1 MKVVLAKGQERGG
14 VETALFRL
22 RRIITRPTRA
32 CDSPH
37 VTVYQLALADRS
49 STGYACQASDSAMPL
64 SPPFSLRLTQEQIQW
79 LDAWSGDTMS
89 RGTAIRL
96 LIAEAIRLHRDG
108 ILPRTARRDEQ

>member
-1 MKVVLAKGQERGG
+1 MVGCGLAYRN
-14 VETALFRL
+14 
-22 RRIITRPTRA
+22 P
-32 CDSPH
+32 
-37 VTVYQLALADRS
+37 
-49 STGYACQASDSAMPL
+49 TGYACQALPVSMAL